1 MYKSF
6 ENIWEDNLLTDL
18 ANRKGKPIM
27 DSIQNVLTRRSIRS
41 YEDRRI
47 SKVDMQTILEAAMS
61 GPSCANTRAWQFIV
75 VEDRETLNKM
85 ADANGIY
92 AAPLRKA
99 AAGILICGDLDKAF
113 PLAKE
118 YWVID
123 GAIAGQNISLAA
135 RALGIGSVWL
145 GTWPQMER
153 VEGQIKL
160 FSLPE
165 NVIPHSIIALGYSK
179 DIENVSEKDNYDE
192 SCVHFEK
199 W

>member
-1 MYKSF
+1 M
-6 ENIWEDNLLTDL
+6 T
-18 ANRKGKPIM
+18 M
-27 DSIQNVLTRRSIRS
+27 DSIQNILTRRSVRS
-41 YEDRRI
+41 FEQRPI
-47 SKVDMQTILEAAMS
+47 SKEDMHTILDAAMS
-61 GPSCANTRAWQFIV
+61 GPTCANTRAWQFIV

-92 AAPLRKA
+92 AAPLRQA

-118 YWVID
+118 YWVVD

-145 GTWPQMER
+145 GTWPQMDR
-153 VEGQIKL
+153 VENQSRL
-160 FSLPE
+160 FGLPE
-165 NVIPHSIIALGYSK
+165 SVVPHSVIALGYSA
-179 DIENVSEKDNYDE
+179 DTEDMSEKNNYDE
-192 SCVHFEK
+192 TCVHWEQ

>member
-1 MYKSF
+1 
-6 ENIWEDNLLTDL
+6 
-18 ANRKGKPIM
+18 M
-27 DSIQNVLTRRSIRS
+27 DSIQNILTRRSIRS
-41 YEDRRI
+41 FENRAI
-47 SKVDMQTILEAAMS
+47 SKEDMHTILDAAMS
-61 GPSCANTRAWQFIV
+61 GPTCANTRAWQFIV
-75 VEDRETLNKM
+75 VEDKETLCKM

-92 AAPLRKA
+92 AAPLKEA

-145 GTWPQMER
+145 GTWPQMDR
-153 VEGQIKL
+153 VENQAKL
-160 FSLPE
+160 FGLPE
-165 NVIPHSIIALGYSK
+165 TVIPHSIIALGYSA
-179 DIENVSEKDNYDE
+179 DTENTAEKKNYDGN
-192 SCVHFEK
+192 CVHWEQ